1 MFYHPQGTCAISIHN
16 GRSLARLVFFTAAP
30 ALGAWN
36 ESLNNVILSIPFHC
50 LAGQSLRR
58 MLCRAPILWRCRRF
72 TVAGALVP
80 FSPGRVPPEDSSLV
94 WNYATLL
101 QTVDSCPTISPS
113 VCSVGTTSLC
123 ANPKYSCCL
132 TFLRLH
138 RSKRPS
144 MEGHTEH
151 SSTLAWH
158 R

>member
-94 WNYATLL
+94 WKYATLL
-101 QTVDSCPTISPS
+101 QTADSCPTISPLLD
-113 VCSVGTTSLC
+113 TSEPCRYAPTQISLLPHLFVSN
-123 ANPKYSCCL
+123 ANVP
-132 TFLRLH
+132 
-138 RSKRPS
+138 
-144 MEGHTEH
+144 
-151 SSTLAWH
+151 
-158 R
+158 